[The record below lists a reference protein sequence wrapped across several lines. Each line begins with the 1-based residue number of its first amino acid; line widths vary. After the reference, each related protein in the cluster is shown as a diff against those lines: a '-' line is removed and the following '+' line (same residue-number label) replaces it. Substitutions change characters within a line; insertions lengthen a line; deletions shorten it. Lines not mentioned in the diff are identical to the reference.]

1 MKTLSSIITALEE
14 DTSLLV
20 SDNKKLTEDLTRAK
34 AASAKSAQMLQD
46 RTDQWMSWR
55 DRSHEEIAK
64 VKRVA
69 SRRIAALEK
78 KHQGELTK
86 ERSLQYRTE
95 REHTKHL
102 VALGSELEK
111 ASASA
116 DKKVNNLEKV
126 CDSKVA
132 LVM

>member
-1 MKTLSSIITALEE
+1 
-14 DTSLLV
+14 
-20 SDNKKLTEDLTRAK
+20 
-34 AASAKSAQMLQD
+34 
-46 RTDQWMSWR
+46 MSWR

-64 VKRVA
+64 VKRAA

-78 KHQGELTK
+78 KHQVELTK

-95 REHTKHL
+95 RVHTKHL

-126 CDSKVA
+126 CESKVA
-132 LVM
+132 MVV